1 MALSSGTFTAAGGA
15 VSDLFSGFGASS
27 SASMKAQGLNI
38 DAQGDRIKAQGDIAE
53 GENYDLA
60 SSLAT
65 ANEKFTEQSTAIK
78 EIQNQRQIS
87 ATIGGQQADVAGAG
101 FGSGGSAMY
110 LLADSAAQG
119 RLTQSVAEQQGHITE
134 ASYTEQAQSYDTL
147 SAAAKMAAGEE
158 NTIAGQTD
166 QLADQTRSA
175 GTLSEIGDFASA
187 AIKGVGAVASIALAP
202 ATGGLSLAMGGLFM
216 GGGSPSGL

>member
-15 VSDLFSGFGASS
+15 VSDLFAGFAATDQASL
-27 SASMKAQGLNI
+27 KAKGLNI
-38 DAQGDRIKAQGDIAE
+38 DAEGDRIKAQGDLAE
-53 GENYDLA
+53 GQNYDLA

-78 EIQNQRQIS
+78 EIQNQRQIG
-87 ATIGGQQADVAGAG
+87 ATIGGQRADVAGAG
-101 FGSGGSAMY
+101 FGSGGSAAF

-166 QLADQTRSA
+166 QLAQQTIAA
-175 GTLSEIGDFASA
+175 GKTAATGDFISS
-187 AIKGVGAVASIALAP
+187 AIKGVAAVASIALAP
-202 ATGGLSLAMGGLFM
+202 ATGGASLLAL
-216 GGGSPSGL
+216 PAIAAT